1 MTITSRRTAA
11 TARRTISGGRGRAAR
26 LSVALGTGNSS
37 RHDHPIQ
44 FKRVECKEK
53 QRLTEEYFDAFK
65 RQQGISQ
72 RLKSIRADGDPR
84 LISVGEKQAEAA
96 TEECYDAW
104 HALNEHQCSERCER
118 G

>member
-1 MTITSRRTAA
+1 MRQTH
-11 TARRTISGGRGRAAR
+11 
-26 LSVALGTGNSS
+26 LSVAPGASTPKK
-37 RHDHPIQ
+37 HDGPIQ
-44 FKRVECKEK
+44 FKRMECKEK

-65 RQQGISQ
+65 RQQWISQ
-72 RLKSIRADGDPR
+72 RLKSIRADGDPQ